1 MCLLSLGDLRG
12 GGPTVLSQRWSGS
25 NFSCQPETEALASS
39 SLSATIALE
48 WTVKQYGPE
57 QANVGDTLVFTWQ
70 GNHDVYE
77 LPAGETTCPTDFSAA
92 TLRGSAT
99 DSPLSILLSEAGT
112 RTFACGVGGH
122 CELGQIV
129 TATVGN
135 SDQPLERN
143 SGARSHSAPAFG
155 QMLAAALAMVGTMWA
170 SCIVNV

>member
-1 MCLLSLGDLRG
+1 M
-12 GGPTVLSQRWSGS
+12 
-25 NFSCQPETEALASS
+25 SS
-39 SLSATIALE
+39 SLSATVVLE
-48 WTVKQYGPE
+48 WAVKQYGPE

-92 TLRGSAT
+92 TMRGSAA

-129 TATVGN
+129 TVTVGS
-135 SDQPLERN
+135 SDQSLAKS
-143 SGARSHSAPAFG
+143 SGARSRAAPASG
-155 QMLAAALAMVGTMWA
+155 QMLVAALVIVGTMWA
-170 SCIVNV
+170 SCIVKV